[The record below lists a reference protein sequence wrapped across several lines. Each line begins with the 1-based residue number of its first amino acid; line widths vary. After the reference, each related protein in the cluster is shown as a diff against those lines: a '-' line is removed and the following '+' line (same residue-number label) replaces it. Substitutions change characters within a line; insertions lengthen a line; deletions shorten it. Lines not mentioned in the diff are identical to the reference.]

1 MQWRGNRSIPQLDP
15 ASQPPFGGRGSAC
28 PVPPSPDLGA
38 SQECEAVPKFQTD
51 GLLWLEPAEF
61 TAWRMRVKAEHLA
74 RNLTPARRDALV
86 ALQAMICTGDTEPTD
101 EAVAALAGC
110 SSRTVRRARADA
122 HDLGLLSWQR
132 TRRFVGGA
140 WRQGPNT
147 YKPVIPTNPITP
159 CPPRPPRAQV
169 DRLSAQAR
177 KISKEGALNGG
188 PIVIPPNAKEAL
200 AAIAARRAVQLGL
213 R

>member
-1 MQWRGNRSIPQLDP
+1 M
-15 ASQPPFGGRGSAC
+15 
-28 PVPPSPDLGA
+28 
-38 SQECEAVPKFQTD
+38 PKFQTD

-132 TRRFVGGA
+132 TRRLVAGA
-140 WRQGPNT
+140 WRQGPNN
-147 YKPVIPTNPITP
+147 YSVRLPDRPVYPAGQDG
-159 CPPRPPRAQV
+159 RARQG
-169 DRLSAQAR
+169 RKERRAYEAR
-177 KISKEGALNGG
+177 QPAR
-188 PIVIPPNAKEAL
+188 IVVPPNAAEAL

-213 R
+213 AR